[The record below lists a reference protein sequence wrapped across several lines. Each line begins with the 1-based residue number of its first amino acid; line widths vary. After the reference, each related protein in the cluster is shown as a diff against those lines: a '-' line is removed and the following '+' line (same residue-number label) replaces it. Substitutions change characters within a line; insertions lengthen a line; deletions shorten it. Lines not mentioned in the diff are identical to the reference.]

1 MLVQYC
7 DFGCAG
13 NGLLL
18 VSMEL
23 PSDPRRVVY
32 SIDEFMPLP
41 VENCIGFAEQHEVAK
56 HI

>member
-1 MLVQYC
+1 
-7 DFGCAG
+7 
-13 NGLLL
+13 
-18 VSMEL
+18 MEL